1 MESDTQEQSDR
12 QQPQSNG
19 HDSQQPPNN
28 DSNNH
33 SPAMANGQ
41 LDSQTNGDP
50 TTQSKGTP
58 THQQFADPDHQTLSS
73 EQIPKPD
80 NEVIDPKQSLEPFA
94 WDDLETRF
102 LQKMEEC
109 QRREEEIEK
118 EFREWCHVCPFTPSL
133 NHSSF
138 SPSNSHPWRRTRG
151 E

>member
-1 MESDTQEQSDR
+1 
-12 QQPQSNG
+12 
-19 HDSQQPPNN
+19 
-28 DSNNH
+28 
-33 SPAMANGQ
+33 MANGQ

-118 EFREWCHVCPFTPSL
+118 EFREWCHVFQAWASTTREHEEERL
-133 NHSSF
+133 HKRLKTRIAWVQ
-138 SPSNSHPWRRTRG
+138 NSEQVLEEKRQH
-151 E
+151 